1 MKLHLGCGAQT
12 PEGWVNVDYFIGARL
27 ARIPVLGWLARK
39 SGAFGLSWPPDV
51 FLHDLR
57 RPFPWRDASAQAIY
71 ASHLLEHLTREDG
84 ARFLREC
91 HRVLAPNGILRI
103 VVPDLR
109 AMVDAYCKGS
119 ASSLDFLDGLGVRA
133 EAPTDGRLKRLLAP
147 WFRFP
152 HRCMYDRESLLGCL
166 REAGFEATTR
176 APFESRIDDLRAV
189 ESQARTSGAVIAEG
203 SKPGAAAG

>member
-1 MKLHLGCGAQT
+1 MKLHLGCGTRA
-12 PEGWVNVDYFIGARL
+12 PEGWVNVDNFIGARL
-27 ARIPVLGWLARK
+27 ARIPVLRWIVRT
-39 SGAFGLSWPPDV
+39 SNAFALDWPPNV

-57 RPFPWRDASAQAIY
+57 RRFPWPDASADVIY
-71 ASHLLEHLTREDG
+71 ASHLLEHLTRDEG

-91 HRVLAPNGILRI
+91 QRVLKPNGIVRI

-109 AMVDAYCKGS
+109 AIVDGYLAGRL
-119 ASSLDFLDGLGVRA
+119 SSLDLVDALGVRA
-133 EAPTDGRLKRLLAP
+133 EAPGDGRLKRLLAP

-189 ESQARTSGAVIAEG
+189 ESEARTSGAVIAEG
-203 SKPGAAAG
+203 TQPGSASG

>member
-27 ARIPVLGWLARK
+27 ARVPLLGWIVRK
-39 SGAFGLSWPPDV
+39 AGVFGLRWPSDV

-57 RPFPWRDASAQAIY
+57 RPFPWRSASAHAIY
-71 ASHLLEHLTREDG
+71 ASHLLEHLTREEG

-91 HRVLAPNGILRI
+91 HRVLEPGGILRV

-109 AMVDAYCKGS
+109 AIVDGYREGS
-119 ASSLDFLDGLGVRA
+119 SSALDFIDGLGVCA
-133 EAPTDGRLKRLLAP
+133 EAPGDGRLKRLLAP

-166 REAGFEATTR
+166 RDAGFEATTR

-189 ESQARTSGAVIAEG
+189 ESEARTSGAVIAEG
-203 SKPGAAAG
+203 TTPAVNAG

>member
-1 MKLHLGCGAQT
+1 
-12 PEGWVNVDYFIGARL
+12 VFD
-27 ARIPVLGWLARK
+27 
-39 SGAFGLSWPPDV
+39 LSWPSDV

-57 RPFPWRDASAQAIY
+57 RPFPWPDASAHAIY

-91 HRVLAPNGILRI
+91 HRVLEPKGILRV

-109 AMVDAYCKGS
+109 AIVDAYCHGT
-119 ASSLDFLDGLGVRA
+119 ASSLDFIDGLGVCA

-176 APFESRIDDLRAV
+176 ALFESQIDDLRAV
-189 ESQARTSGAVIAEG
+189 ESEVRTSGAVIAEG

>member
-27 ARIPVLGWLARK
+27 ARIPVVRWIVRR
-39 SGAFGLSWPPDV
+39 SHAFQLDWPPDV

-57 RPFPWRDASAQAIY
+57 RPFPWRDASAGAIY
-71 ASHLLEHLTREDG
+71 ASHLLEHLGREDG

-91 HRVLAPNGILRI
+91 HRVLAPGGILRV

-109 AMVDAYCKGS
+109 AIVDGYREGRS
-119 ASSLDFLDGLGVRA
+119 SSLDFIGALGVCA
-133 EAPTDGRLKRLLAP
+133 EAPTDGWLKRLLAP
-147 WFRFP
+147 WLRFP

-166 REAGFEATTR
+166 REAGLEATTR

-189 ESQARTSGAVIAEG
+189 ESEARTTGAVIAEG
-203 SKPGAAAG
+203 TKPGVAAG